1 MDLTI
6 VLPCLNES
14 ETLQVVVKKAQE
26 SIRTLNLQGEV
37 IVADNGSVDGSQEIA
52 LSCGA
57 KLVNVSQRGYG
68 AALMAGINHSQGK
81 YIIMGDSD
89 DSYAFDDLKEFI
101 EKLDFGFDLVVGNRF
116 LGGISKGAM
125 PVLHRYLGNPVLSFV
140 GKLFFRVKI
149 NDFHCG
155 LRGFRR
161 ESILSLNLSSTGMEF
176 ASEMIVKA
184 SLAGLEITEVPT
196 TLVPDGRS
204 RKPHLNTWRDGWRH
218 LIFLLMAS
226 PSWLFFYPGL
236 MLGCLGLAGMALTVT
251 GEKELMGFQFDLN
264 TFFLS
269 ITFFLVGLQ
278 TILLS
283 VIAKLFSKTHA
294 LLPARRHNDRFLK
307 HFTLERGI
315 VGGVFLILISA
326 VGLFLLFDNW
336 NGTNFTSLT
345 VGESL
350 RITGLFSVTL
360 SSGIQILFA
369 SFLASIIQGD

>member
-1 MDLTI
+1 MDLSI

-14 ETLQVVVKKAQE
+14 ETLEVVVKKAQE
-26 SIRTLNLQGEV
+26 SIKALNLQGEV

-52 LSCGA
+52 LACCA
-57 KLVNVSQRGYG
+57 TLVNVSQRGYG
-68 AALMAGINHSQGK
+68 AALIAGINHAQGK

-89 DSYAFDDLKEFI
+89 DSYAFDDLEGFI
-101 EKLDFGFDLVVGNRF
+101 EKLDSGFDLVVGNRF
-116 LGGISKGAM
+116 LGGIATGAM
-125 PVLHRYLGNPVLSFV
+125 PVLHRYLGNPVLSFI
-140 GKLFFRVKI
+140 GKLFFKVKI

-161 ESILSLNLSSTGMEF
+161 ESIQSLSLSCTGMEF

-184 SLAGLEITEVPT
+184 SLAGLKITEVPT

-226 PSWLFFYPGL
+226 PSWLFLYPGL
-236 MLGCLGLAGMALTVT
+236 MLGSLGLTGMALTVT

-283 VIAKLFSKTHA
+283 TIATLFSKTHA
-294 LLPARRHNDRFLK
+294 LLPARRQNDRFSK

-315 VGGVFLILISA
+315 IVGVFLILISA